1 MRQRLRIF
9 VSSPGDV
16 TAAREIAALTIE
28 RLAQDYARFYKI
40 EPYLWEFEAMAA
52 SGHFQDSIEPPS
64 AFDVVVLIVWSRLGT
79 ALPERTEIREYR
91 GIDGRAP
98 VTGTE
103 WEFEEA
109 LQAAQKS
116 GAPDLLVYRSRKPA
130 PFDTHDPN
138 RFEEQS
144 QQLKALN
151 GFWERYFSNQ
161 GLFIGA
167 YTLFTSDAEFASA
180 FENHLRKLLEK
191 RIAALVSAPGDTAG
205 KAWAQAP
212 FRGLEAYEFEHAPI
226 FFGQDEALAKAML
239 QLTGNAGAGSPFLL
253 VLGASGSGKSSLV
266 KAGIVP
272 KLFVP
277 RRLPATAF
285 LRRVVFRPSD
295 ARDGE
300 DLFDALARRLTTQV
314 GAEEGVSELIG
325 PGQSLTSLASHL
337 RNSTAEPPIRSGRHS
352 GNWPSRHGR
361 AAACS
366 STKVPGS
373 SSSSISL
380 KSYSPSNASHPM
392 SGGGSSISMRSV
404 PFRSTKRH
412 GETERT

>member
-1 MRQRLRIF
+1 MRERLRIF

-167 YTLFTSDAEFASA
+167 CFPSATGGPSSQFA
-180 FENHLRKLLEK
+180 
-191 RIAALVSAPGDTAG
+191 G
-205 KAWAQAP
+205 
-212 FRGLEAYEFEHAPI
+212 
-226 FFGQDEALAKAML
+226 
-239 QLTGNAGAGSPFLL
+239 
-253 VLGASGSGKSSLV
+253 
-266 KAGIVP
+266 
-272 KLFVP
+272 
-277 RRLPATAF
+277 
-285 LRRVVFRPSD
+285 RVDS
-295 ARDGE
+295 
-300 DLFDALARRLTTQV
+300 
-314 GAEEGVSELIG
+314 
-325 PGQSLTSLASHL
+325 
-337 RNSTAEPPIRSGRHS
+337 
-352 GNWPSRHGR
+352 
-361 AAACS
+361 
-366 STKVPGS
+366 
-373 SSSSISL
+373 
-380 KSYSPSNASHPM
+380 
-392 SGGGSSISMRSV
+392 
-404 PFRSTKRH
+404 
-412 GETERT
+412 